1 MLQHGAVRRGNGTGK
16 GSLPSTPGEKAMR
29 SLLKP
34 NLLLALQQNA
44 AGLMVDLG
52 ILAIFLVLLAVR

>member
-1 MLQHGAVRRGNGTGK
+1 MVQSAEDGATGRGGPPSTRRG
-16 GSLPSTPGEKAMR
+16 KAMR

-44 AGLMVDLG
+44 AGLIVDLG
-52 ILAIFLVLLAVR
+52 ILALFLVLLAVR